1 MTEGILFVDD
11 EEYVLTALKRVF
23 ADERIPLF
31 FAGNAREALACLEHA
46 TPAVVVSDERM
57 PGLSGIELL
66 SRIKTLAP
74 DTVRIL
80 LTAHADLP
88 TALAAINSGEVFR
101 FVTKPWDEKELL
113 TTVREAVARHQLLKS
128 LRSGNEATI
137 RSLAQTIE
145 LKDPYTRGHCDR
157 VAGYAL
163 ELAAALGFSDARQR
177 DIRFGGWLHDC
188 GKIGV
193 PEEIL
198 NRPGSL
204 DEKATA
210 VIRRHPEW
218 GAEVARQAGLSA
230 GIVNIIL
237 HHHEHFNG
245 QGYPQGLSGAAI
257 PLEARLVAVADVYD
271 AITTDRPYNP
281 SHSRDEAFAILVR
294 LAGSVLDPKLVNLF
308 LTTQGTSLLEEM
320 THA

>member
-1 MTEGILFVDD
+1 MAEGILFVDD
-11 EEYVLTALKRVF
+11 ETYVLTALKRIF
-23 ADERIPLF
+23 ADESVPLF
-31 FAGNAREALACLEHA
+31 FAGNAQEALACFEHTA
-46 TPAVVVSDERM
+46 PAVVVSDERM
-57 PGLSGIELL
+57 PGISGIELL

-74 DTVRIL
+74 DTVRIM

-113 TTVREAVARHQLLKS
+113 TTVREAVARHRLLRS

-137 RSLAQTIE
+137 RSLAQAVE

-163 ELAAALGFSDARQR
+163 GLAASLGLSDDRQR
-177 DIRFGGWLHDC
+177 EIRFGSWLHDC

-198 NRPGSL
+198 NHPGSL
-204 DEKATA
+204 DEKATDL
-210 VIRRHPEW
+210 IRRHPEW
-218 GAEVARQAGLSA
+218 GAEVARQAGLST

-237 HHHEHFNG
+237 YHHEHFDG
-245 QGYPQGLSGAAI
+245 QGYPQGLSGADI
-257 PLEARLVAVADVYD
+257 PLEARIVTVADVYD
-271 AITTDRPYNP
+271 AITTERPYNP
-281 SHSRDEAFAILVR
+281 AHSRDEAFAILVR

-308 LTTQGTSLLEEM
+308 LTVQETSHLEEM
-320 THA
+320 IHA